1 MVKCIMQESKEE
13 NKMENYGLTVRQ
25 IRLSKGFSLKEI
37 YTGILFYLLSVEKIR
52 KWWQTLMA
60 NIRFMEAAV

>member
-1 MVKCIMQESKEE
+1 
-13 NKMENYGLTVRQ
+13 MENYGLTVRQ